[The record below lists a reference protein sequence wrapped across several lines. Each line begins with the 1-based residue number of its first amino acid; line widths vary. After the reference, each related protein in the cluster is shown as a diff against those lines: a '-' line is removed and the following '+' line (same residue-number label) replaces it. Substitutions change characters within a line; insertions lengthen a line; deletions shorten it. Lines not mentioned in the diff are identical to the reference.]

1 MSKYKFI
8 LEKKDKKARSGTIKT
23 SLGKIKTPAFMPVA
37 TQGAIKS
44 TPINI
49 IEEIGYDMILS
60 NTYHNILRPGLKI
73 IKEFNSDDN
82 FLLLAWILPNLFFLE
97 LIPTKLPHYSLPI
110 YPALAL

>member
-23 SLGKIKTPAFMPVA
+23 SLGEIKTPAFMPVA

-49 IEEIGYDMILS
+49 IEEIGYDM
-60 NTYHNILRPGLKI
+60 P
-73 IKEFNSDDN
+73 
-82 FLLLAWILPNLFFLE
+82 
-97 LIPTKLPHYSLPI
+97 LPHFPSGKSKRCVLRTR
-110 YPALAL
+110 

>member
-23 SLGKIKTPAFMPVA
+23 SLGEIKTPAFMPVA

-49 IEEIGYDMILS
+49 FEEIGYDMILS

-73 IKEFNSDDN
+73 IKEFTNLSK
-82 FLLLAWILPNLFFLE
+82 FCLLYTSPSPRDE
-97 LIPTKLPHYSLPI
+97 
-110 YPALAL
+110 